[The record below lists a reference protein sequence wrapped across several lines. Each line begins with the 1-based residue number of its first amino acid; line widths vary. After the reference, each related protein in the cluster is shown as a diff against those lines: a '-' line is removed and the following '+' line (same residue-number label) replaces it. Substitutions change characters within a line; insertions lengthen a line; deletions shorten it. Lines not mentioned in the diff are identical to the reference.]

1 MLYESSDLIF
11 PSVHHKC
18 SWLQTKTKGR
28 DECSLHWNSVSKRR
42 PEELD
47 SGCKRLCLYVCSHEP
62 PEWPAAAREA
72 SAHHSVQTHERSASS
87 RRARGPGP
95 DQRLQQLPLA
105 PLQEA
110 RLQELFQH
118 LPAFCHLTP
127 FQHSVSP
134 SAYSKL
140 RGAADPKMGKKNC
153 IPQIYFACV
162 CVAPLWLKMI
172 WRCCLPAQEPW
183 SKPSN
188 SSSKSLL
195 YCLSFLNSWL
205 LIRVI
210 HLKRKKKSPA
220 PPSVCLSVS
229 SC

>member
-1 MLYESSDLIF
+1 MY
-11 PSVHHKC
+11 
-18 SWLQTKTKGR
+18 
-28 DECSLHWNSVSKRR
+28 
-42 PEELD
+42 
-47 SGCKRLCLYVCSHEP
+47 SHEP

-140 RGAADPKMGKKNC
+140 RGAADPKIGKKAA
-153 IPQIYFACV
+153 FLKSTLLV
-162 CVAPLWLKMI
+162 FVAPLWLKMI

-210 HLKRKKKSPA
+210 HLKKKALHPLL
-220 PPSVCLSVS
+220 SVCLSRRVNLFD
-229 SC
+229 

>member
-1 MLYESSDLIF
+1 M
-11 PSVHHKC
+11 
-18 SWLQTKTKGR
+18 
-28 DECSLHWNSVSKRR
+28 HWNSVSKRR

-47 SGCKRLCLYVCSHEP
+47 SGCKRLCLYVYSHEP

-162 CVAPLWLKMI
+162 CSPSVVEDDLKM
-172 WRCCLPAQEPW
+172 LFA
-183 SKPSN
+183 
-188 SSSKSLL
+188 SSGAVVKA
-195 YCLSFLNSWL
+195 F
-205 LIRVI
+205 
-210 HLKRKKKSPA
+210 KFFQ
-220 PPSVCLSVS
+220 
-229 SC
+229 